1 MDDKSITPEQE
12 SLARVVPIT
21 HSVGGTLSPETKV
34 AADPDGVGLA
44 CEWGAQIKRI
54 SSYRAPVGSG
64 PINRLAAALLL

>member
-34 AADPDGVGLA
+34 AADPDVETIA
-44 CEWGAQIKRI
+44 ARKAAETPFWRC
-54 SSYRAPVGSG
+54 RA
-64 PINRLAAALLL
+64 